1 MDNLNVKQHFRP
13 DEGPLID
20 QIQDWIETVRDQ
32 YRPVLT
38 WFLNP
43 RQRYILTTIVNQD
56 DQIKAIFNGGY
67 EQAEMQRAL
76 IFPDYYQP
84 QATDYEL
91 QLLEIDYPRKF
102 AELHHRQIMG
112 SLLSSGIDRNVFGDI
127 LGNDLDWQVVV
138 DAKMVPYLQAQVT
151 QVGKIHIGFLPLAME
166 QVIQPQ
172 SDWEETAATVSSLR
186 LDVIVAAAFNYSRN
200 RAKLVIEHGLVRVN
214 WQEVDRPDYPVAIFD
229 QLSVR
234 HAGRVQ
240 LQAVNGYN
248 KKQKI
253 RISLGI
259 IHA

>member
-20 QIQDWIETVRDQ
+20 QIQDWLETVRDQ
-32 YRPVLT
+32 YRPILT

-43 RQRYILTTIVNQD
+43 RQRYILTTMVNQD
-56 DQIKAIFNGGY
+56 DQIKVAFNGGFAN
-67 EQAEMQRAL
+67 AEMQRAL

-84 QATDYEL
+84 QDSDFEL
-91 QLLEIDYPRKF
+91 QLLTIDYPRKF

-127 LGNDLDWQVVV
+127 LVHDQDWQVIV
-138 DAKMVPYLQAQVT
+138 DTKMVTYIQGHVT
-151 QVGKIHIGFLPLAME
+151 QVGKIHISFLPQAMSA
-166 QVIQPQ
+166 VIQSQ
-172 SDWEETAATVSSLR
+172 SDWEELSTTVVSLR
-186 LDVIVAAAFNYSRN
+186 LDAIVATAFNYSRN

-214 WQEVDRPDYPVAIFD
+214 WQEVSRPDFTVAIFD

-240 LQAVNGYN
+240 LQVVNGYN